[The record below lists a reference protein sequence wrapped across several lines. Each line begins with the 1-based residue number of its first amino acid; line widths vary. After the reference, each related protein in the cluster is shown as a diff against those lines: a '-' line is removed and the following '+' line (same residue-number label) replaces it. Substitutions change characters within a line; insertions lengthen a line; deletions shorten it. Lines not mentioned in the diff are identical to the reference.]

1 MRWLA
6 LPLVPLVLIIVLA
19 GLAYGLWPRESAS
32 RGEGFDAS
40 ALAGALAEMDK
51 GGGAGADAEEAELG
65 ETLTLEFPRDHG
77 AHPGAP
83 AELWELTAVLHDT
96 REQPVAVRLSLAR
109 LRLAAAADGRAS
121 AFAADALLAG
131 EWVVMAG
138 EDAMA
143 LSGLPVRAQRLSR
156 TALGLAGAGADE
168 AGGERVWIERW
179 ALSRT
184 PEGGLALHA
193 EADGIALELSLSSL
207 KPPVVLDR
215 ETLAGAPEQGA
226 SPVQSY
232 SQSRLA
238 ASGTLRAKGGEQ
250 ALQGV
255 AWLDHGWGAL
265 AEALAGGRGQ
275 LVANR
280 FQLQLNDGSELACLH
295 LRRRGGGGTP
305 IPSCV
310 LIGADGETQA
320 LRRRELTLAP
330 TEAGWVTEG
339 GVEYPLGWRLLIPAH
354 GLELEIEPLL
364 GAAAGGMASGGDAA
378 RALSSA
384 SIAEASWAWRGA
396 VRVSGRRESGVMSGS
411 GQMDLNGYG
420 DGSPRGT

>member
-6 LPLVPLVLIIVLA
+6 LPLVLIVLA
-19 GLAYGLWPRESAS
+19 GLAYGLWPRGSAS
-32 RGEGFDAS
+32 DGEGFDAS
-40 ALAGALAEMDK
+40 ALAAALAEMDK
-51 GGGAGADAEEAELG
+51 DAGAGADAEAGELG
-65 ETLTLEFPRDHG
+65 ETRTLEFPRDHG

-83 AELWELTAVLHDT
+83 AEFWELTAVMRDAQ
-96 REQPVAVRLSLAR
+96 EQPVAVRLSLAR
-109 LRLAAAADGRAS
+109 LRLAAAADERAS
-121 AFAADALLAG
+121 ALAAETLLAG
-131 EWVVMAG
+131 EWMLMAG
-138 EDAMA
+138 EDAKA
-143 LSGLPVRAQRLSR
+143 LSALSAREQRLSR
-156 TALGLAGAGADE
+156 AALGLAGAGADE

-179 ALSRT
+179 ALSRAT
-184 PEGGLALHA
+184 EGGLRVRA
-193 EADGIALELSLSSL
+193 ETDGVALELSLSAL

-226 SPVQSY
+226 SAVQFY
-232 SQSRLA
+232 SQSRLE
-238 ASGTLRAKGGEQ
+238 ASGTLRANGVEH
-250 ALQGV
+250 ALRGV

-310 LIGADGETQA
+310 LIGVDGETLA
-320 LRRRELTLAP
+320 LRRRDLTLAP
-330 TEAGWVTEG
+330 TETGWVAERG
-339 GVEYPLGWRLLIPAH
+339 AEYPLGWRLLIPAY
-354 GLELEIEPLL
+354 GLALEIEPLF
-364 GAAAGGMASGGDAA
+364 GAAAGAAA

-384 SIAEASWAWRGA
+384 SIAGASRAWRGA
-396 VRVSGRRESGVMSGS
+396 VRVSGWRESEAISGS

-420 DGSPRGT
+420 DGSPLGT